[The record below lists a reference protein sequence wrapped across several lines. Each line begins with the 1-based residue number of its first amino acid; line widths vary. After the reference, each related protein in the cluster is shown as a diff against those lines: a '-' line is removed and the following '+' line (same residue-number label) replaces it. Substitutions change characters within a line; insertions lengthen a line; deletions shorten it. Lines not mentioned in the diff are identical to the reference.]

1 VIQNSSAIYKIKVKK
16 PEKLLTRRGEERRG
30 EETRAEETPHQL
42 N

>member
-30 EETRAEETPHQL
+30 EERAHQL